1 MNGSPIIVIQCA
13 ARKRSRAGCLRLRS
27 GREVLF
33 VANPAN
39 APQDGPYAHAHPD
52 GPADTRETWRKQLL
66 RYNDL
71 HKDIPGGNP
80 LGLLPAWQ
88 LYNHPIYARL
98 AAECG
103 LERLYILSAGWGLI
117 RAEFLT
123 PDYDI
128 TFSKHSNVE
137 PYKRRGKRDAYD
149 DWHMLPDDTADPV
162 AFFGGKDYI
171 RLFCEL
177 TGRVKG
183 PRIVFFNSRNA
194 PDAPGCHLRKF
205 STSTSTR
212 TNWHYECARAFM
224 DGKVG
229 I

>member
-1 MNGSPIIVIQCA
+1 MNGTPIIVIQCA
-13 ARKRSRAGCLRLRS
+13 AGKQSRAGCLRFRS

-52 GPADTRETWRKQLL
+52 GPADTGETWRKQLL

-71 HKDIPGGNP
+71 HKDVPGDNP
-80 LGLLPAWQ
+80 LGLLPAWR
-88 LYNHPIYARL
+88 LYKNPTYALL
-98 AAECG
+98 AEKYG
-103 LERLYILSAGWGLI
+103 PERLYILSPGWGLI
-117 RAEFLT
+117 RADFLT

-128 TFSKHSNVE
+128 TFSNNAE
-137 PYKRRGKRDAYD
+137 PYNRRRERDAYD
-149 DWHMLPDDTADPV
+149 DWRMLPDDTADPV
-162 AFFGGKDYI
+162 VFFGGKSYI
-171 RLFCEL
+171 KLFCAL
-177 TGRVKG
+177 TERVKG
-183 PRIVFFNSRNA
+183 PRYVFFNSRNA

-205 STSTSTR
+205 DTRTR

-229 I
+229 IW

>member
-13 ARKRSRAGCLRLRS
+13 ARKRSRAGRLRLRS

-33 VANPAN
+33 VDNPAN
-39 APQDGPYAHAHPD
+39 APQDGSYAHAHPD
-52 GPADTRETWRKQLL
+52 GPADTGETWRKQLL

-71 HKDIPGGNP
+71 HKDVPGDNP
-80 LGLLPAWQ
+80 LGVLPAWR
-88 LYNHPIYARL
+88 LYKHPIYARL
-98 AAECG
+98 AAEHG
-103 LERLYILSAGWGLI
+103 PERLYILSAGWGLI
-117 RAEFLT
+117 RADFLT

-128 TFSKHSNVE
+128 TFSNNTE
-137 PYKRRGKRDAYD
+137 PYKRRRKRDAYD
-149 DWHMLPDDTADPV
+149 DWRMLPDDTADPV
-162 AFFGGKDYI
+162 AFFGGKSYI
-171 RLFCEL
+171 KLFCAL

-183 PRIVFFNSRNA
+183 PRYVFFNLRNA

-205 STSTSTR
+205 DTR
-212 TNWHYECARAFM
+212 TKTNWQYECAGAFM